1 MAENALT
8 RLPVAQQAVAGLVAG
23 LVIFGAVFYFVLSPM
38 DEEIT
43 TKTATHEKLL
53 QDIRALEVTATKL
66 EDFKR
71 EVAQL
76 EAKLETLKRILP
88 PEKET
93 PDLMKKIQYLAQQSS
108 LQIKRFTPAPTVK
121 KEFYEEWPINIDV
134 QGSYHNLGLFFDRV
148 SRLPRLVNVGN
159 LKIVPIQS
167 QTISRTITASCVAT
181 TFVYIDAPP
190 PAPAP
195 PPAAKRR

>member
-8 RLPVAQQAVAGLVAG
+8 RLPVAQQAAVGAGIAAAIAIG
-23 LVIFGAVFYFVLSPM
+23 FWYFVYSPM
-38 DEEIT
+38 DEEMT
-43 TKTATHEKLL
+43 QKTAKLDAL
-53 QDIRALEVTATKL
+53 QQEIRALEVTAAKL

-93 PDLMKKIQYLAQQSS
+93 PDLMKKIQYLAQQSN
-108 LQIKRFTPAPTVK
+108 LQIKRFTPAATVK
-121 KEFYEEWPINIDV
+121 KEFYQEWPIAIDV

-159 LKIVPIQS
+159 LRIAPMAP
-167 QTISRTITASCVAT
+167 QTLSRTISASCTAT

-190 PAPAP
+190 AAGAP
-195 PPAAKRR
+195 PKK